1 MTIDW
6 AGDPS
11 AALGLVERIA
21 AAGVLLASLELLSRR
36 EALRADGL
44 LSWEV
49 ARLRSAR
56 LAVGATGAVLQRLL
70 APPGVYVLCW
80 LRVLAAALVI
90 VAPTGANV
98 SAAALL
104 VAASISLMLMLRT
117 SYGNDGADQMLLLV
131 LVASASVRLIDT
143 KDAVEYALWFI
154 ALQCLLSYVTSGLGK
169 LAGRS
174 WRNGAGLV
182 GVLNTSAYGM
192 HRVAVAL
199 ERRRW
204 LAVLVSWAIIVTE
217 IAFPLVLVVPDL
229 LLAVMLAGG
238 LAFHVASAIVMGLN
252 SFVWAF
258 GATYPAIVFLAW

>member
-49 ARLRSAR
+49 ARLRSAW

-80 LRVLAAALVI
+80 ARMLAAAIVL
-90 VAPTGANV
+90 VAPTASGG
-98 SAAALL
+98 STAALL
-104 VAASISLMLMLRT
+104 VAASIGLLLMLRT

-131 LVASASVRLIDT
+131 LVSSATVRLIGSQ
-143 KDAVEYALWFI
+143 DAAEYALWFI

-174 WRNGAGLV
+174 WRDGTGLV
-182 GVLNTSAYGM
+182 GVLTTSTYGM
-192 HRVAVAL
+192 RSAAAAL
-199 ERRRW
+199 GRRPW
-204 LAVLVSWAIIVTE
+204 LAVLVSWTIILTE
-217 IAFPLVLVVPDL
+217 IAFPLVLVVPDPWVT
-229 LLAVMLAGG
+229 VMLAGG

-252 SFVWAF
+252 AFVWAF
-258 GATYPAIVFLAW
+258 GATYPAIAFVAS